1 MGSDSFIQ
9 TLVERQCT
17 VLVCGYGTPRSE
29 SIGHK
34 GASAGSGTGSRRLA
48 RCFLDSFSPA
58 CGRTGVGTYGA
69 KAVGHKVLGDTGL
82 AWASAKRPGL
92 LRHSLPTRDL
102 APATNIFFI
111 FN

>member
-1 MGSDSFIQ
+1 MEHRAQNPSVTRGR
-9 TLVERQCT
+9 LLAVELA
-17 VLVCGYGTPRSE
+17 VGTS
-29 SIGHK
+29 
-34 GASAGSGTGSRRLA
+34 A

-69 KAVGHKVLGDTGL
+69 EAVGHKVLGDAGL